1 MKRILIFN
9 WRDINHEWA
18 GGGEVYIHELAK
30 RWVKM
35 GNDVTLFCGQ
45 DINRKLP
52 NEEIIDGIRVVRR
65 GGRFSVYLWAVWYY
79 MSRLRKTCDIVVD
92 VQNGIPFFTVLYSR
106 KPKIAVV
113 YHIHDQQFF
122 IELPFP
128 YDWIGYIT
136 EKYIFP
142 FLYKGIHIQ
151 VISKTTKNDILKR
164 GIDPRHVHVVYCGIN
179 GNRVAKTSYSKFA
192 HPTIL
197 YLGRI
202 KKYKRVET
210 LVHILPA
217 ILKRIPRVQLM
228 IAGWGT
234 EASSVTDLSMR
245 SSMRKRI
252 HIIGPVSESEK
263 KRLLQKSWVFVN
275 PSMNEGWGISVIEAN
290 LYGTPAVAFRVQ
302 GLSESIL
309 HGKTGLLANNENE
322 FIDYIVQLLSDKKLR
337 DTLGVNAKRRAIE
350 FSWDKAA
357 CESLELL
364 IGAFTND

>member
-1 MKRILIFN
+1 M
-9 WRDINHEWA
+9 
-18 GGGEVYIHELAK
+18 
-30 RWVKM
+30 
-35 GNDVTLFCGQ
+35 
-45 DINRKLP
+45 
-52 NEEIIDGIRVVRR
+52 
-65 GGRFSVYLWAVWYY
+65 WYY
-79 MSRLRKTCDIVVD
+79 ISRLGKTCDIVVD

-136 EKYIFP
+136 EKYVFP

-151 VISKTTKNDILKR
+151 IISKTTKNDVLKR

-179 GNRVAKTSYSKFA
+179 GNSVAKTSYSKFA
-192 HPTIL
+192 PPTIL

-217 ILKRIPRVQLM
+217 ILKRVPSVHLM